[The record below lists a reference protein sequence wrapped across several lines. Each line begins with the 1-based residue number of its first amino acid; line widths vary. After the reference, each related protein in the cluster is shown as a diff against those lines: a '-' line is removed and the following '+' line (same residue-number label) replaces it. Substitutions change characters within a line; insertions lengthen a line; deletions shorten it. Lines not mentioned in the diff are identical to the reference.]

1 MAVKAITG
9 DQAVAYGAMLARAEV
24 VPGFPITPQT
34 IIIEQITEFINDGI
48 MDADFIP
55 AESEH
60 SVMSVA
66 VGASAG
72 GVRTF
77 TATSS
82 QGLALMY
89 EMLFAAA
96 PIRLPVV
103 MAVANRSVGGASGI
117 WTEHND
123 SVPVRE
129 SGWLQV
135 YVEDCQEALD
145 MTIQAFRI
153 AEDRRVML
161 PIMVCL
167 DGFILS
173 HVVEGV
179 DIPEQEVVDR
189 FLPKLAPLNTLDPY
203 DPVMMNPITP
213 PEFATEMR
221 YQQDRAME
229 AARTVI
235 GEADEE
241 FATLTGRRYGGLF
254 ECYRMEDAEYAMMGL
269 GTWTGLAREAVDQL
283 RSEGKRAG
291 LIKLRCMRPFPGQ
304 ELRQATLNLKALGT
318 FDRSAAF
325 NGSGPVFTETRNAL
339 YGSGISVTDHITGIG
354 GRDITVGL
362 VRGMY
367 NIVERSAMGEKV
379 RDCTWHALR
388 SEMA

>member
-1 MAVKAITG
+1 MVVRTITG
-9 DQAVAYGAMLARAEV
+9 DAAVAYGAMLARAEV

-34 IIIEQITEFINDGI
+34 IIIEKITEFINDGL

-96 PIRLPVV
+96 PSRLPVV
-103 MAVANRSVGGASGI
+103 MAVANRSLGAASGI

-123 SVPVRE
+123 SQPVRE

-135 YVEDCQEALD
+135 YVEDNQEALD

-153 AEDRRVML
+153 AEDHRVML

-179 DIPEQEVVDR
+179 DIPERSIVDS
-189 FLPKLAPLNTLDPY
+189 FLPKFVPVNVLDPREPFMIN
-203 DPVMMNPITP
+203 PVTP

-221 YQQDRAME
+221 YQQDRTVEASKPVIME
-229 AARTVI
+229 VDRQYAA
-235 GEADEE
+235 
-241 FATLTGRRYGGLF
+241 LTGRSYGGLF
-254 ECYRMEDAEYAMMGL
+254 EEYRMEDAEIALVGA
-269 GTWTGLAREAVDQL
+269 GTWAGIAREAVDQL
-283 RSEGKRAG
+283 RAEGTRAG
-291 LIKLRCMRPFPGQ
+291 LIKLRFMRPFPGE
-304 ELRQATLNLKALGT
+304 ELRLATAHLKGLGV

-325 NGSGPVFTETRNAL
+325 NGYGPVFTEMRNAL
-339 YGSGISVTDHITGIG
+339 YGSGVPITDHVAGIG
-354 GRDITVGL
+354 GRDITVEM
-362 VRGMY
+362 VREMY
-367 NIVERSAMGEKV
+367 EIVEGNASGEKV
-379 RDCTWHALR
+379 RECTWHALR
-388 SEMA
+388 GEQR

>member
-1 MAVKAITG
+1 MAIRTISG
-9 DQAVAYGAMLARAEV
+9 DVAVAYGALLARAEV

-34 IIIEQITEFINDGI
+34 IIIEQIAEFINDGL
-48 MDADFIP
+48 MDADFIA

-72 GVRTF
+72 GVRVF

-96 PIRLPVV
+96 PNRLPVV
-103 MAVANRSVGGASGI
+103 MAVANRSLGAAAGI

-123 SVPVRE
+123 SQPVRE

-135 YVEDCQEALD
+135 YVEDNQEALD

-153 AEDRRVML
+153 AEDHRVML
-161 PIMVCL
+161 PMMVCL

-173 HVVEGV
+173 HTVEGV
-179 DIPEQEVVDR
+179 DIPEQAVVDR
-189 FLPKLAPLNTLDPY
+189 FLPKFVPINTLDPR
-203 DPVMMNPITP
+203 DPMMINPVTP

-221 YQQDRAME
+221 YQQDRAVNGSKQ
-229 AARTVI
+229 VI

-241 FATLTGRRYGGLF
+241 FAALTGRRYGGLF
-254 ECYRMEDAEYAMMGL
+254 DTYRLEDAEYALFGA
-269 GTWTGLAREAVDQL
+269 GTWVGIARDAVDQL
-283 RSEGKRAG
+283 RSEGKKAG
-291 LIKLRCMRPFPGQ
+291 LIKLRYMRPFPGE
-304 ELRQATLNLKALGT
+304 ELRAATRRLKALGT
-318 FDRSAAF
+318 FDRSASF
-325 NGSGPVFTETRNAL
+325 NGYGPVFTETRNAL
-339 YGSGISVTDHITGIG
+339 YGSGIPITDHVAGLG
-354 GRDITVGL
+354 GRDITPEL
-362 VRGMY
+362 VRDMY
-367 NIVERSAMGEKV
+367 DLVERSAKGEAV

-388 SEMA
+388 GEMQ

>member
-1 MAVKAITG
+1 MRYLRDICPVNAIDMMEGLGTHG
-9 DQAVAYGAMLARAEV
+9 SEGHNRRPGGSLRRYAGAGRGGAWV
-24 VPGFPITPQT
+24 PITPQT

-145 MTIQAFRI
+145 MTIR
-153 AEDRRVML
+153 
-161 PIMVCL
+161 
-167 DGFILS
+167 
-173 HVVEGV
+173 
-179 DIPEQEVVDR
+179 
-189 FLPKLAPLNTLDPY
+189 
-203 DPVMMNPITP
+203 
-213 PEFATEMR
+213 
-221 YQQDRAME
+221 
-229 AARTVI
+229 
-235 GEADEE
+235 
-241 FATLTGRRYGGLF
+241 
-254 ECYRMEDAEYAMMGL
+254 
-269 GTWTGLAREAVDQL
+269 
-283 RSEGKRAG
+283 
-291 LIKLRCMRPFPGQ
+291 
-304 ELRQATLNLKALGT
+304 
-318 FDRSAAF
+318 RSA
-325 NGSGPVFTETRNAL
+325 SPR
-339 YGSGISVTDHITGIG
+339 TGG
-354 GRDITVGL
+354 
-362 VRGMY
+362 
-367 NIVERSAMGEKV
+367 
-379 RDCTWHALR
+379 
-388 SEMA
+388 